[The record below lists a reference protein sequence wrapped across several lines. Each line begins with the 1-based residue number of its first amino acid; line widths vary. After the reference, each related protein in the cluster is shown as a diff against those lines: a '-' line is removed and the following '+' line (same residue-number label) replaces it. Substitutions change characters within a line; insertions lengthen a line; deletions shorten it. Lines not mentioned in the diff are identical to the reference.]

1 MSVPLPPLG
10 SSLDNSDPLVSNF
23 LSPNSAAINHDNC
36 NDNMPPVN
44 SKTNPISSGDIYDPP
59 RSNLSPGPLYDT
71 DYIEADEIQN
81 TDHRH
86 ETQIKTIDQN
96 WLIYEIIN

>member
-44 SKTNPISSGDIYDPP
+44 SKTNPISSGDSSEPP
-59 RSNLSPGPLYDT
+59 QSNLSTGPLYDT